1 MLGTKCLNSPRE
13 AKSRTKLRA
22 RSRDPIP
29 HYSVPALGVGGGL
42 REDDPS
48 DDGDDEEDREELDRR
63 GRHARPP
70 RPPDPRQAARI
81 RGDAR
86 AGMELREPGRRDRE
100 P

>member
-1 MLGTKCLNSPRE
+1 MPDFPPRGEVQNQAPRSLAGSYPPLLGS
-13 AKSRTKLRA
+13 
-22 RSRDPIP
+22 
-29 HYSVPALGVGGGL
+29 SVGRGGGL

-86 AGMELREPGRRDRE
+86 AGMELRGPGRRDRE

>member
-1 MLGTKCLNSPRE
+1 MPEFRPRGE
-13 AKSRTKLRA
+13 AQNQA
-22 RSRDPIP
+22 
-29 HYSVPALGVGGGL
+29 PALAGSYPPTRFQRWAWGEDGL

-48 DDGDDEEDREELDRR
+48 DDGDDEEHREELDRR